1 MYLDLILEITDRAIP
16 FESLLQLASCSG
28 DSNGIARSVFHVNL
42 MKKQGKH
49 VLKLT
54 DQAIVSL
61 HVKMS
66 FKIPFLMNVIDVF
79 PHTKYKT

>member
-1 MYLDLILEITDRAIP
+1 MYLDLILEII
-16 FESLLQLASCSG
+16 SCQF
-28 DSNGIARSVFHVNL
+28 DEKTRETCAV
-42 MKKQGKH
+42 
-49 VLKLT
+49 
-54 DQAIVSL
+54 